1 MDYSEI
7 VAEASVE
14 ATREMA
20 DRVAQLLPV
29 KVLRPPAPGMV
40 MVRHADPLENTLF
53 FLGEAYVLECEVEV
67 DGLLGYGCTLGANA
81 AAGANGNGAPGADD
95 VRALC
100 AALVDAVVG
109 GGHPLASELERLLQA
124 EAARI
129 TARREEEARAT
140 ASTRVS
146 FEVR

>member
-14 ATREMA
+14 AAREMA
-20 DRVAQLLPV
+20 DWVVRLLPV
-29 KVLRPPAPGMV
+29 KVLRPPSPGMV
-40 MVRHADPLENTLF
+40 MVRHVDPLENTLF
-53 FLGEAYVLECEVEV
+53 LLGEAYVLECEVEV
-67 DGLLGYGCTLGANA
+67 DGLLGYGCTLGSGGV
-81 AAGANGNGAPGADD
+81 GAQSSPNADD
-95 VRALC
+95 ERALC

-109 GGHPLASELERLLQA
+109 GQHRLASELLPLLQA

-129 TARREEEARAT
+129 AARREEEARAT